1 MDNAIQYSRFRW
13 VILGVILVTSVCSAM
28 MLISIAPLMGVVA
41 KDLGIDLG
49 RASFSFMGLHF
60 LATALSCIVSG
71 FLIDRFGL
79 YRVLVLSLV
88 GLAAANAAL
97 PLVGHSFEGVLA
109 VRVLEGIFCAP
120 IIVAVGPV
128 VATWFPIKEKG
139 MANGLQSVAISLGI
153 VTGLVAAPALA
164 EAAGNWQGGVAWLSV
179 LPMTALLFVL
189 WVASSPYA
197 QPTVLTEFNQT
208 AINQSSNAEEHYFK
222 QALRKAGFWAG
233 ALVYCFG
240 SWTQQAF
247 NDLTPGYFAVGA
259 PVGIGFGALMAGK
272 IMSIVMVAGI
282 VGSLL
287 VGVLVDRVFKGNTKP
302 MILLGFTM
310 LAIGCTAIKFPA
322 IYGNQ
327 VLLTGSLILA
337 GVGTPFIMPS
347 VLTFATTSFP
357 PSIVGRVVGIWAGM
371 GLFSGAIAVMIGA
384 GALHNTGN
392 YQLSILIVGAM
403 AVVGFLIAL
412 FISKP
417 KFVSANSAD
426 HSVPV

>member
-1 MDNAIQYSRFRW
+1 
-13 VILGVILVTSVCSAM
+13 M
-28 MLISIAPLMGVVA
+28 MLISVAPLMGVVA

-60 LATALSCIVSG
+60 LATALSCVVSG

-79 YRVLVLSLV
+79 YRVLMCSLV
-88 GLAAANAAL
+88 GLAASNAFL
-97 PLVGHSFEGVLA
+97 PVIGHSFEGVLA
-109 VRVLEGIFCAP
+109 VRVLEGAFCAP

-153 VTGLVAAPALA
+153 ITGLVAAPALA
-164 EAAGNWQGGVAWLSV
+164 EAAGSWQSGVAWLSV
-179 LPMTALLFVL
+179 LPILALLFVL
-189 WVASSPYA
+189 WVANSSYA
-197 QPTVLTEFNQT
+197 QPAVPTELNSGS
-208 AINQSSNAEEHYFK
+208 INQSANVEEHYFK
-222 QALRKAGFWAG
+222 QALGKIGFWAG
-233 ALVYCFG
+233 ALAYCFG

-247 NDLTPGYFAVGA
+247 NDLTPGYFAVEA
-259 PVGIGFGALMAGK
+259 PVGVGLGALMAGK
-272 IMSIVMVAGI
+272 IMSIVMLAGI

-287 VGVLVDRVFKGNTKP
+287 VGVFVDRVFRGNARP
-302 MILLGFTM
+302 VILLGFVM
-310 LAIGCTAIKFPA
+310 VAIGCTAIKFPA
-322 IYGNQ
+322 VYGNQ

-347 VLTFATTSFP
+347 VLTFATSSFP

-371 GLFSGAIAVMIGA
+371 GLFSGSVAVMVGA

-392 YQLSILIVGAM
+392 YQLSIIIVGIM
-403 AVVGFLIAL
+403 AIVGFLISL

-417 KFVSANSAD
+417 EFISESSAHSAYGK
-426 HSVPV
+426 VREV